1 MPNPKVMF
9 GAFEPDKPPHL
20 HHGISD
26 MANAYPR
33 ASGYSPMG
41 AFVPITDA
49 LPQAYNGGASY
60 VASDG
65 TGSLLAGGGDALYEF
80 VSGSWTSL
88 TSGLSGTDPFRFTQ
102 FGDQVIAVN
111 GGETQVI
118 DLLTSTAGPLGG
130 DPPTATSVATV
141 RDFVVYGEADGNQAL
156 VQWSGFNDATSNTP
170 GTNQAGFQPML
181 EGGAVM
187 GTVGGEYGIIVQR
200 GRVVR
205 MTYTGDDTTFQF
217 DAIAREVGAVSKGSI
232 AATDRRIYFLSDR
245 GFVYCDGNTITPIG
259 FERVDKAFLAENPVS
274 TLGAMSSAID
284 PRRYVVA
291 WLMPGNPGRLWMY
304 DWGLDRWAKAEI
316 DAKAIFSGFTANITL
331 EQLDALY
338 PSGLDSMPYSLDDP
352 RFAGGDPLFLFVRN
366 DDTIGALTGENIAAW
381 FETPFVEMVD
391 RRRTRLRAVVPIGDA
406 VDGLSVTLDCR
417 QRLGDR
423 PVPQVRGTL
432 QRSGMMP
439 VRANGIYVKSRLDLA
454 AGAEWTYAQGL
465 EFIPAVGGAR

>member
-1 MPNPKVMF
+1 MF

-20 HHGISD
+20 HDGLSD

-80 VSGSWTSL
+80 VSGSWSEL
-88 TSGLSGTDPFRFTQ
+88 VSGLSGTDPFRFTQ

-130 DPPTATSVATV
+130 DPPTATCVATV
-141 RDFVVYGEADGNQAL
+141 RDFVVYGQADGNQAL

-187 GTVGGEYGIIVQR
+187 GIVGGEYGIIVQR

-274 TLGAMSSAID
+274 TLSSMSSAID

-352 RFAGGDPLFLFVRN
+352 RFAGGDPLFLFVKN
-366 DDTIGALTGENIAAW
+366 DDTVGVLTGENIAAW

-391 RRRTRLRAVVPIGDA
+391 RRRTRLRAVVPVGDA

-423 PVPQVRGTL
+423 AVPQVRGTL

-439 VRANGIYVKSRLDLA
+439 VRANGIYVKSRLDIA
-454 AGAEWTYAQGL
+454 SGADWTYAQGL

>member
-1 MPNPKVMF
+1 MANPKVMF
-9 GAFEPDKPPHL
+9 GSFEPDKAPHL
-20 HHGISD
+20 HDGLSD

-33 ASGYSPMG
+33 ASGYAPMG
-41 AFVPITDA
+41 AFSAITSE
-49 LPQAYNGGASY
+49 LPQGFNSGASY

-80 VSGSWTSL
+80 TAGAWNEL
-88 TSGLSGTDPFRFTQ
+88 AAGLSGTDTFRFTQ

-111 GGETQVI
+111 GGTTQEI
-118 DLLTSTAGPLGG
+118 DLLAGTAGPLAGS
-130 DPPTATSVATV
+130 PPSATCVATV
-141 RDFVVYGEADGNQAL
+141 RDFVVYGQADGNQAL

-170 GTNQAGFQPML
+170 GVDQAGFQPML

-187 GTVGGEYGIIVQR
+187 GIVGGEYGIIVQR
-200 GRVVR
+200 NRVVR
-205 MTYTGDDTTFQF
+205 MTYTGDETTFQF
-217 DAIAREVGAVSKGSI
+217 DPIAREVGAVAKGSI

-259 FERVDKAFLAENPVS
+259 FERVDQTFLKENPVS
-274 TLGAMSSAID
+274 TLINMSAAID

-331 EQLDALY
+331 EQLDVLY
-338 PSGLDSMPYSLDDP
+338 PAGLDSMPYSLDDP

-366 DDTIGALTGENIAAW
+366 DDTIGVLTGANVAAW
-381 FETPFVEMVD
+381 FETPLVEMVN

-406 VDGLSVTLDCR
+406 ISGLAITLDCR

-423 PVPQVRGTL
+423 PVTKARSTL

-439 VRANGIYVKSRLDLA
+439 VRANGIYVKSRLDIED
-454 AGAEWTYAQGL
+454 GADWSYIQGI